1 MMEQTYTEQ
10 NGAPMESQPVCPSQP
25 EATAY
30 TYPPQQT
37 PVCPYYAYPPQPM
50 PRPEDV
56 PGLPNL
62 VESAFSTGLAATIMA
77 QFPVASIIAIFKG
90 RQAGK
95 LVADA
100 ENLAAQYGT
109 KAGGKKIA
117 AKVLSKVGFISG
129 IYYTALWAWFA
140 TFYSLYF
147 LILFIAMF
155 ASMAGI

>member
-1 MMEQTYTEQ
+1 MEQTYTEQ
-10 NGAPMESQPVCPSQP
+10 SGAPMESQPVCPSQ
-25 EATAY
+25 
-30 TYPPQQT
+30 QT
-37 PVCPYYAYPPQPM
+37 PACPYSYQPM

-95 LVADA
+95 LVTDA

-129 IYYTALWAWFA
+129 IYYTALWAWLA

-147 LILFIAMF
+147 SIVFLVAFL
-155 ASMAGI
+155 ASISGA